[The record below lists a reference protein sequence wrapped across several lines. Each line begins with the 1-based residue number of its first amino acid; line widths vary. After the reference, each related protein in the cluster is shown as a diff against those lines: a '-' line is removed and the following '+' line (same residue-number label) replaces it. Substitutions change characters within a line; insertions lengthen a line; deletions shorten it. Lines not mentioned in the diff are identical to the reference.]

1 MLEFSWYKHSW
12 KNIVFKLA
20 VPIVCFCTCKPC
32 LSVLFHTFFP
42 TTNIRWWKK
51 LISPIDNV
59 KGLKK
64 LEEKYWRPAEEKD
77 KHDHRQH
84 WHHLLYCIALH
95 WKYVMSNKMPTIR
108 IHDCSGK
115 PTFLIW
121 AFSRDSFSHWSHFLS
136 SRPWWFNL
144 YQSNSNVHHK
154 PTHIDQEKGQFQN
167 TKLPERIHL
176 VVFAPRI
183 ICSELNRSRRALLIF
198 SAASHTAP
206 GLLRYNWW
214 QIVGCDI
221 PFPTTLRYIAK
232 HYWLPP
238 YRRAKTPKSR
248 SKFWVKSLKIAGEKR
263 WGMILAVYRTK
274 DFHSRSLF
282 TIAGTCCNLGPTYLA
297 QSQRCEAF
305 DGSAYDEKLLVLLH
319 FRYFAKGN
327 PLTRGLSVLDNV
339 NI

>member
-1 MLEFSWYKHSW
+1 M
-12 KNIVFKLA
+12 A
-20 VPIVCFCTCKPC
+20 
-32 LSVLFHTFFP
+32 
-42 TTNIRWWKK
+42 
-51 LISPIDNV
+51 
-59 KGLKK
+59 
-64 LEEKYWRPAEEKD
+64 
-77 KHDHRQH
+77 
-84 WHHLLYCIALH
+84 
-95 WKYVMSNKMPTIR
+95 TIR
-108 IHDCSGK
+108 IHDSGK

-144 YQSNSNVHHK
+144 YQSNSNVYHK

-183 ICSELNRSRRALLIF
+183 ICSELDRSRRALLIF

-214 QIVGCDI
+214 QIVGCDV
-221 PFPTTLRYIAK
+221 PFSTTLRYIAK

-238 YRRAKTPKSR
+238 YKRAKTPKSR

-263 WGMILAVYRTK
+263 WGIILAVYRTK

-319 FRYFAKGN
+319 LRYFAKGN
-327 PLTRGLSVLDNV
+327 PDPGVECSWQREYLNQIQARQGRPSKTT
-339 NI
+339 

>member
-1 MLEFSWYKHSW
+1 MPVCAISYAFSNYKYKVVKKSRSHQLTMSKDW
-12 KNIVFKLA
+12 RSSKRSIGDQQRRKTSTTIANIG
-20 VPIVCFCTCKPC
+20 T
-32 LSVLFHTFFP
+32 TF
-42 TTNIRWWKK
+42 
-51 LISPIDNV
+51 
-59 KGLKK
+59 
-64 LEEKYWRPAEEKD
+64 
-77 KHDHRQH
+77 
-84 WHHLLYCIALH
+84 CIALH

-108 IHDCSGK
+108 IHDSGK

-121 AFSRDSFSHWSHFLS
+121 AFSRDSFSHWSNFLS

-183 ICSELNRSRRALLIF
+183 ICSELDRSRRALLIF

-214 QIVGCDI
+214 QIVGCDV
-221 PFPTTLRYIAK
+221 PYSTTLRYMAE

-248 SKFWVKSLKIAGEKR
+248 
-263 WGMILAVYRTK
+263 
-274 DFHSRSLF
+274 
-282 TIAGTCCNLGPTYLA
+282 
-297 QSQRCEAF
+297 
-305 DGSAYDEKLLVLLH
+305 
-319 FRYFAKGN
+319 
-327 PLTRGLSVLDNV
+327 
-339 NI
+339 